1 MRTFE
6 TMKTPPTRELA
17 DVQPRARLA
26 HNPVKSHTHVQ
37 HFLCQARAGLVGVAE
52 GAWQLAGGAAGL
64 RVGCWV

>member
-37 HFLCQARAGLVGVAE
+37 HSC
-52 GAWQLAGGAAGL
+52 
-64 RVGCWV
+64 GCLHVDTGRPDGC

>member
-17 DVQPRARLA
+17 YVQPQARLA

-37 HFLCQARAGLVGVAE
+37 QVAVG
-52 GAWQLAGGAAGL
+52 
-64 RVGCWV
+64 